1 MNYNFIGL
9 KFWKAPNSRIF
20 AVPEE
25 DIVREAGPPH
35 NGWKHIRTDDLP
47 PDLYMEEALVPL
59 TENIDSVLNE
69 LGSLQVQLKEFFK
82 VKKTPTFH
90 WP

>member
-9 KFWKAPNSRIF
+9 KFWKAPNRRIL

-25 DIVREAGPPH
+25 DIVQGAGPSH
-35 NGWKHIRTDDLP
+35 NGRKRVRTDDLP

-59 TENIDSVLNE
+59 TENVDSVLNE
-69 LGSLQVQLKEFFK
+69 LGS
-82 VKKTPTFH
+82 
-90 WP
+90 